1 MSREFRADRLTRL
14 SAIEGRHFWFAG
26 RRALFDRLRR
36 KYLRLSPGRVLDV
49 GCGTGSEAARIS
61 SEGLA
66 VVGLDRRPESL
77 RAARPSAGRLGM
89 LNGDAVQLPCGGES
103 FDAVFLLDVLEHV
116 DDVSALREARR
127 VLSPGG
133 FLFLS
138 VPAYP
143 RLWSYRDED
152 AGHRRR
158 YTRASLEK
166 AARAARLEI
175 REIGYYQC
183 LLFPLVV
190 ASRIFGRR
198 GPFAREAEDLPFT
211 GVNALFRLVN
221 RFEVSLGGLVR
232 WPWGSSL
239 VAVCQKG

>member
-1 MSREFRADRLTRL
+1 MSKEFRSDRLVRL
-14 SAIEGRHFWFAG
+14 SVIEGRHFWFAG

-36 KYLRLSPGRVLDV
+36 KYLRRSAGRLLDV

-61 SEGLA
+61 SEGL
-66 VVGLDRRPESL
+66 VVGMDRRPESL
-77 RAARPSAGRLGM
+77 RAAQSSAGRLGM
-89 LNGDAVQLPCGGES
+89 LNGDAEHLPCGGET

-116 DDVSALREARR
+116 DDVGALREARR

-138 VPAYP
+138 VPAFP

-158 YTRASLEK
+158 YTRASLEQTV
-166 AARAARLEI
+166 RAARLEI

-183 LLFPLVV
+183 LLFPFVV
-190 ASRIFGRR
+190 ASRILGRR
-198 GPFAREAEDLPFT
+198 GPAAREAEDLPFVV
-211 GVNALFRLVN
+211 VNALLGLVN
-221 RFEVSLGGLVR
+221 RFEVALGGIVR